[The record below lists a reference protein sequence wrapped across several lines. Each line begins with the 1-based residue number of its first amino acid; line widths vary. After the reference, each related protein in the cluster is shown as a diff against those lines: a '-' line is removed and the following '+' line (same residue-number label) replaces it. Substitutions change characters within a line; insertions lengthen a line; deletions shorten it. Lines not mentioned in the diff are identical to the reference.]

1 MGIKGKTTF
10 ELTDVNTGEVEVIE
24 DSNMI
29 TNALQ
34 EFLTTYGYF
43 GCDILNTDTI
53 RNNSLWVNLLGGLFL
68 FDTALD
74 EDVNNTFMPAGVKMI
89 GNGSKDVSNS
99 GTVTELGSYNTTES
113 GTQSDGSIKLVYDF
127 STAQANG
134 TIACACLTSKI
145 GGYMGMGND
154 GKRYLN
160 TDYDLVGFKSDT
172 RHICQSNISGSTN
185 DTSHILYP
193 VYSENAIYFT
203 NPRNINYSSSY
214 ASQHWSVTK
223 KIQILKVRAGFT
235 GVSIKDRQDLRNVIT
250 TYDVDIPQDILDYMG
265 TNKYKLNPIS
275 DSEGNVYVIFNKD
288 TTYYSY
294 YLSEGNFCWIMKID
308 RNMQA
313 TAYKFTNN
321 VGRELYITRRN
332 VAFDGDYLW
341 AFSSSSPYTLYGI
354 KYSDSTQI
362 IETNVVKSSRYNLY
376 TMGRG
381 LIGIYDKH
389 SGSNSY
395 YYTPTIYD
403 VVNRVH
409 RLVNGYALG
418 SDYVLV
424 PFIDKKGVYLYVKYS
439 TSSSTTTPCELM
451 VMKDPRYLATINNLS
466 EPVVKTSSKTMKV
479 TYTLTFE
486 G

>member
-1 MGIKGKTTF
+1 MLKGKTTF

-29 TNALQ
+29 TNGLQ

-89 GNGSKDVSNS
+89 GNGSKDISNS
-99 GTVTELGSYNTTES
+99 GAVTELGSYNTTES
-113 GTQSDGSIKLVYDF
+113 GLQSDGSIKLVYEF
-127 STAQANG
+127 NTAQANG

-145 GGYMGMGND
+145 GGYIGMGNINHWYYNASYVLSEFLSD
-154 GKRYLN
+154 GN
-160 TDYDLVGFKSDT
+160 
-172 RHICQSNISGSTN
+172 HICQSNIAGAGN
-185 DTSHILYP
+185 DKSHILYP

-203 NPRNINYSSSY
+203 NPYNINYSSAY
-214 ASQHWSVTK
+214 ASQHWSKTK

-235 GVSIKDRQDLRNVIT
+235 GVSIKDRKYLDKVIA
-250 TYDVDIPQDILDYMG
+250 TYDVDIPQEILDYMG
-265 TNKYKLNPIS
+265 TSTNYITIS
-275 DSEGNVYVIFNKD
+275 RDSERNVYVIFNK
-288 TTYYSY
+288 SSNAI
-294 YLSEGNFCWIMKID
+294 LKAGAFCWIMKID
-308 RNMQA
+308 KDMQA

-321 VGRELYITRRN
+321 VGKSSELDYSYTT
-332 VAFDGDYLW
+332 FDGDYLW
-341 AFSSSSPYTLYGI
+341 AYAYNSPYYLYGI

-362 IETNVVKSSRYNLY
+362 IETGINKGSKYRLY
-376 TMGRG
+376 TIGKN
-381 LIGIYDKH
+381 LIGINSESD
-389 SGSNSY
+389 SNNY
-395 YYTPTIYD
+395 YAPSIYD
-403 VVNRVH
+403 VVNRTH
-409 RLVNGYALG
+409 RRVNGNIGNDKYI
-418 SDYVLV
+418 LV
-424 PFIDKKGVYLYVKYS
+424 PFSDKKGIYLLIDNNAGGGR
-439 TSSSTTTPCELM
+439 PCNLR